1 MRVTATVG
9 ACLLLVI
16 ATLPARADDHQCAY
30 QDLMPEFF
38 ALQERTAALDPAAR
52 ARIFVRDF
60 VPAHPEYYVS
70 EVFGDPDAL
79 LADATRLFNPRKW
92 PTIPGYPVLT
102 EERMHETGGAVAELF
117 ARAQRRFNAE
127 FPDFSCDTFVAFGPS
142 LFSFDGRTYRGDDG
156 RARLLFGM
164 DMIALFHA
172 RDDMPGF
179 FQHELFHLY
188 QSQVLGA
195 EEPPDTLVWWAL
207 WNEGLAT
214 YVSHELNPELTPA
227 QVFWYPRDL
236 DAQVERN
243 LAHWAASLLAELE
256 ETGGEPYQRWF
267 NAGSAADG
275 PPPRAG
281 YYLGYL
287 LAQEL
292 ARGRSL
298 TELARLPPAEVR
310 ESAQR
315 FLESKSVSARMQPSR
330 KE

>member
-1 MRVTATVG
+1 MRVSRSVG
-9 ACLLLVI
+9 AFLWLAI
-16 ATLPARADDHQCAY
+16 ATCPVRADESQCAY

-38 ALQERTAALDPAAR
+38 ALKERTATLDPTAR

-60 VPAHPEYYVS
+60 VPAHPEYYAS
-70 EVFGDPDAL
+70 EVFGDPAAL
-79 LADATRLFNPRKW
+79 LKDATRLFNPRKW
-92 PTIPGYPVLT
+92 PTVPGYPPLT
-102 EERMHETGGAVAELF
+102 EARMYETGGAVAELF
-117 ARAQRRFNAE
+117 ARAQRRFTAE

-164 DMIALFHA
+164 DMIALFHST
-172 RDDMPGF
+172 DDMPGF

-195 EEPPDTLVWWAL
+195 AEPPDTLVWWAL

-214 YVSHELNPELTPA
+214 YVSHELNPELTAA

-236 DAQVERN
+236 DVQVERN
-243 LAHWAASLLAELE
+243 LAHWAAQLLAELE
-256 ETGGEPYQRWF
+256 EAGGEHYQRWF
-267 NAGSAADG
+267 DAGSSTDG

-292 ARGRSL
+292 ARDRSL
-298 TELARLPPAEVR
+298 SELARLPPAGVR
-310 ESAQR
+310 ASAQR

>member
-1 MRVTATVG
+1 MKVICSTAAALMLAIA
-9 ACLLLVI
+9 ACPVNAAEGL
-16 ATLPARADDHQCAY
+16 CAY
-30 QDLMPEFF
+30 EDLMPDFF
-38 ALQERTAALDPAAR
+38 ALKERTESLGAKAR
-52 ARIFVRDF
+52 GQVFVRDF
-60 VPAHPEYYVS
+60 VAAHPDYYAT
-70 EVFGDPDAL
+70 EVFGDLSAL
-79 LADATRLFNPRKW
+79 TDEAARLFNPASW
-92 PTIPGYPVLT
+92 PTVPGYPPLT
-102 EERMHETGGAVAELF
+102 EERMLQTGTSVGELF
-117 ARAQRRFNAE
+117 ARAQRRFMAE

-142 LFSFDGRTYRGDDG
+142 LFGFDGRTYRGSDG

-172 RDDMPGF
+172 PEDMPGF

-188 QSQVLGA
+188 QSQVLGLD
-195 EEPPDTLVWWAL
+195 EPPETLVWWAL

-227 QVFWYPRDL
+227 QIFWYPRDL
-236 DAQVERN
+236 DVQVERN
-243 LAHWAASLLAELE
+243 LAHWAALLLGELE
-256 ETGGEPYQRWF
+256 ETGGKPYARWF
-267 NAGSAADG
+267 TAGASGDG

-281 YYLGYL
+281 YYLGYR

-298 TELARLPPAEVR
+298 AELARLPPDEVR
-310 ESAQR
+310 VSAQR